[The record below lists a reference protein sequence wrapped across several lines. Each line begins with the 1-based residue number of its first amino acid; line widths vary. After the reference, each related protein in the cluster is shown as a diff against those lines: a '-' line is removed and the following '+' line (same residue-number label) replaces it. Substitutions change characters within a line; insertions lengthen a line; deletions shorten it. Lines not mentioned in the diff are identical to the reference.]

1 MHLTTTFLALALAI
15 DNANAFCYREG
26 RSGEYGK
33 WLREKDILVD
43 TERLSFA
50 CANLVGNGDV
60 KFSAYETR
68 RTCMQQDLRTKWDF
82 SIKSNTHP
90 GSDGESPL
98 SMEKCMELL
107 GKEAYGCEYGGE
119 TWTGAWL
126 VSVDPN
132 FGSCMG

>member
-1 MHLTTTFLALALAI
+1 MHLRATFFVLASAI
-15 DNANAFCYREG
+15 SAANAFCHREG

-82 SIKSNTHP
+82 SIKVRHR
-90 GSDGESPL
+90 
-98 SMEKCMELL
+98 K
-107 GKEAYGCEYGGE
+107 GCNSSICNSLALDLHNLPE
-119 TWTGAWL
+119 W
-126 VSVDPN
+126 S
-132 FGSCMG
+132 